1 MAQRILAL
9 RKEFSGDSDTNGQ
22 KILDSNTKL
31 YEDLFKTK
39 DMSIVSSSPK
49 VFSAIH
55 KDDFGDEFHISDA
68 ELDAYVDGFID
79 AVNEANVDT
88 VITEYNKDSEPSF
101 DDSGLDDD
109 DIKLSL
115 YRSFKSLYDKW
126 ISNSKIGDTSGYFFN
141 NYGQNDDRSLFDHFN
156 FVNRGGQDIGAK
168 AVIDPDY
175 LTTIADTN
183 NGEGPTQ
190 PLYTLMANILS
201 KNNFDFFPLPNYVRY
216 TNDKEGEDR
225 LKDMFRADSSKIETI
240 ASNPSFV
247 CMYIGGNSRILDI
260 PRNRCINNKIN
271 FDYDDDSFD
280 IEDGTAIPKDISDG
294 NGITAF
300 KVRYGQESQSHFSS
314 IELDQSEFKETQES
328 LLVIDSLV
336 KPKSDQT
343 PTQTGK
349 GNNIY
354 DMFLTR
360 GYTCGVT
367 ALGNAMIQPLMY
379 FKLENVPMFR
389 GSYLITN
396 VTHTITPHK
405 MDTVFK
411 GTRQPFIST
420 PIVEDPVSILDLIL
434 EQQETDSDGESKN
447 LNDVQGV
454 GERGPIIVGNLDP
467 NSLVQTN
474 TPPPTEAPKLK
485 QIIDVMKNKK
495 GVFYSKKLGNKYSN
509 KVFSEL
515 REDLISKDIYKPE
528 ENYQILDGEFEVNIV
543 GIRSFSQ
550 QPNSFDD
557 FLCVF
562 YVDPN
567 GTETIDGKK
576 WTYRA
581 WVVTTEPGSTA
592 LGSNTNLGSAI
603 VAEGQYIQG
612 WANGRHRAT
621 EPLNNYSVIRN
632 DYNILIYRDSNN
644 DKWAQKDTKF
654 LYVDTPGTNIHSS
667 GPNDKNGKEVN
678 GWSAGC
684 QVFKNPKDFV
694 EFVYI
699 TYFIAQNEKRG
710 TDTTTLRLDSKGGCG
725 SCSGFLSGSIPPE
738 LKNIMLDN
746 TQLPVRLF
754 NYTLL
759 NSADFGQPSDIAQGN
774 NVYENYINSGFHST

>member
-9 RKEFSGDSDTNGQ
+9 RKNEKNEG
-22 KILDSNTKL
+22 L
-31 YEDLFKTK
+31 YNDLFKTK

-68 ELDAYVDGFID
+68 ELDAYVEGFID

-88 VITEYNKDSEPSF
+88 VITEYNKDSEVSF

-280 IEDGTAIPKDISDG
+280 IEDGTAIPKDISNG

-447 LNDVQGV
+447 LSDVQGIGV
-454 GERGPIIVGNLDP
+454 GDDYIVKVNSTPTTNEETKDFYVKLLEKFGAKPTDGNLVFINAWAQAEGGGATWNP
-467 NSLVQTN
+467 FNSTLNINDATKYNSVGVRNYKTFEDGL
-474 TPPPTEAPKLK
+474 EATYKTLNKTYYKKIIETLK
-485 QIIDVMKNKK
+485 
-495 GVFYSKKLGNKYSN
+495 
-509 KVFSEL
+509 
-515 REDLISKDIYKPE
+515 
-528 ENYQILDGEFEVNIV
+528 V
-543 GIRSFSQ
+543 GIENQ
-550 QPNSFDD
+550 QEA
-557 FLCVF
+557 
-562 YVDPN
+562 Y
-567 GTETIDGKK
+567 
-576 WTYRA
+576 
-581 WVVTTEPGSTA
+581 
-592 LGSNTNLGSAI
+592 
-603 VAEGQYIQG
+603 
-612 WANGRHRAT
+612 
-621 EPLNNYSVIRN
+621 NYSVQ
-632 DYNILIYRDSNN
+632 
-644 DKWAQKDTKF
+644 WQKA
-654 LYVDTPGTNIHSS
+654 PE
-667 GPNDKNGKEVN
+667 GPLCIWVKGPKGCKNGGLPSNSYTANVLRFN
-678 GWSAGC
+678 VSGR
-684 QVFKNPKDFV
+684 NIPK
-694 EFVYI
+694 
-699 TYFIAQNEKRG
+699 
-710 TDTTTLRLDSKGGCG
+710 
-725 SCSGFLSGSIPPE
+725 
-738 LKNIMLDN
+738 
-746 TQLPVRLF
+746 PV
-754 NYTLL
+754 
-759 NSADFGQPSDIAQGN
+759 
-774 NVYENYINSGFHST
+774 